1 MKLFKIYIRYIFKRV
16 VFLLY
21 LLFFVL
27 LYFVLDANYLT
38 LFALKIP
45 NPFYEFFAA
54 QTRFF
59 YIILIFIIFAFT
71 STIVEILLTIKTS
84 KKQNKIDG
92 RRMDIYN
99 DLNSKIY
106 KHLFETNEV
115 DSDIYFVQDIKNL
128 YKDDYPRIV
137 FIDRVRR
144 IAALTKGSIYARCV
158 RMFHLLN
165 EEELIRTYLNAPL
178 LRYRI
183 LSIRLIGDLKLK
195 AFLPDLKQLM
205 YHKNEVIA
213 SEAMYA
219 YVKTD
224 TSTNLLFLIER
235 NRAISR
241 LDFYNFLKITLN
253 YKNID
258 YRALITCHIPSVS
271 ALGLRFAN
279 RLQLKS
285 EKGEIFRRINHNDQ
299 FVSQEAQAAYISMIE
314 EYDAPILINR
324 FDAFN
329 KDNQKTILA
338 ILGEYLKNPIVLS
351 LFSNIIEQFDYDI
364 KTAALGVLMQNNITE
379 SLKFRNH
386 PDPLVQKAF
395 SELTH
400 F

>member
-1 MKLFKIYIRYIFKRV
+1 MKLFKIYLRYILKRV
-16 VFLLY
+16 VLVLY

-27 LYFVLDANYLT
+27 LYFILDVNQLT
-38 LFALKIP
+38 VFAVKIT

-54 QTRFF
+54 QSRFF
-59 YIILIFIIFAFT
+59 YIILIIIIFAFT
-71 STIVEILLTIKTS
+71 STIAEIILTIKIS
-84 KKQNKIDG
+84 KKQNDIDA
-92 RRMDIYN
+92 RRRDIYN

-106 KHLFETNEV
+106 KHLFETNEI
-115 DSDIYFVQDIKNL
+115 DPDIYFVQDIKDL

-137 FIDRVRR
+137 FVDRVRR
-144 IAALTKGSIYARCV
+144 IAALTRGSIYARCV

-165 EEELIRTYLNAPL
+165 EEELLRTYLNSPL

-205 YHKNEVIA
+205 YHRNEVIA

-219 YVKTD
+219 YAKTD
-224 TSTNLLFLIER
+224 ASTNLHFLIER
-235 NRAISR
+235 NRAISK
-241 LDFYNFLKITLN
+241 LDFYNFLKITSD

-258 YRALITCHIPSVS
+258 YGALITCHIPSVS

-279 RLQLKS
+279 RLKLKS
-285 EKGEIFRRINHNDQ
+285 FKGEIFKRINHSDQ

-329 KDNQKTILA
+329 MDNQKTILV
-338 ILGEYLKNPIVLS
+338 ILGEYLKNPIVLA
-351 LFSNIIEQFDYDI
+351 LFSNIIEQFEYDL